1 MKYGGRD
8 VNSSTANQE
17 LLVRMSDKELPSRM
31 PPKTEALHD
40 RITKYDSP
48 NQESLKKIAGI
59 EYFWKELVEMV
70 LVNCPDNREREKAIE
85 HLETAKNWTRS
96 SIIRGD

>member
-1 MKYGGRD
+1 MQITSL
-8 VNSSTANQE
+8 NE
-17 LLVRMSDKELPSRM
+17 VRWE
-31 PPKTEALHD
+31 
-40 RITKYDSP
+40 
-48 NQESLKKIAGI
+48 ESQQQ
-59 EYFWKELVEMV
+59 LVEMV